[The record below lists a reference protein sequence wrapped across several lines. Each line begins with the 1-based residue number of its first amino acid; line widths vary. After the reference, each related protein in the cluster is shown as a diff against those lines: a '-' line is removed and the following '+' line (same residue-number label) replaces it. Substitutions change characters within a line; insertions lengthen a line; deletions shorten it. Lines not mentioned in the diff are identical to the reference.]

1 MRRFLKLFDDF
12 PKFLRISRV
21 HFGEIVFLGSA
32 QLCNKSV
39 SSRFELGVVTYA
51 FAIFIDSIPSS
62 HGLFQVLIHPGKVFT
77 REKASLLN
85 ALVHDRHKFFLPF

>member
-1 MRRFLKLFDDF
+1 MRRFLKTFDDF
-12 PKFLRISRV
+12 PKFLCISRV

-39 SSRFELGVVTYA
+39 SSRFELG
-51 FAIFIDSIPSS
+51 S

-77 REKASLLN
+77 RGKASLWN
-85 ALVHDRHKFFLPF
+85 ALVHDRHKFLLPF